1 MSFIIDKQ
9 TLEDLGIFSRNKKTS
24 IFAIYDSTR
33 TRGGSRMLEEMF
45 ANPLDNVGLISR
57 RSSVIAWFR
66 DNRITFPFPKALL
79 DASEQYL
86 AVTDERTMLSGEK
99 HPFLKSIERIVRKD
113 SQLEQ
118 MVTGIGATVR
128 IFGQSLIPIF
138 RLCARSPARKN

>member
-57 RSSVIAWFR
+57 RSSV
-66 DNRITFPFPKALL
+66 
-79 DASEQYL
+79 
-86 AVTDERTMLSGEK
+86 
-99 HPFLKSIERIVRKD
+99 
-113 SQLEQ
+113 
-118 MVTGIGATVR
+118 
-128 IFGQSLIPIF
+128 
-138 RLCARSPARKN
+138 ARCTSSSVPSPRGCCRRRSCPCHSPHHRC